1 MDKNLTV
8 VTGLWNI
15 GRNGRS
21 FDHYIEHFNNFLDIP
36 QNLFIFIP
44 KEYEHLVWAKRSTE
58 NTYVRVYELEDI
70 KNMYAPHWDKTQQ
83 IRTNPDWY
91 NQTGEGGWL
100 SQSPQASL

>member
-36 QNLFIFIP
+36 QNLFIFI
-44 KEYEHLVWAKRSTE
+44 L
-58 NTYVRVYELEDI
+58 
-70 KNMYAPHWDKTQQ
+70 KNMN
-83 IRTNPDWY
+83 I
-91 NQTGEGGWL
+91 
-100 SQSPQASL
+100 